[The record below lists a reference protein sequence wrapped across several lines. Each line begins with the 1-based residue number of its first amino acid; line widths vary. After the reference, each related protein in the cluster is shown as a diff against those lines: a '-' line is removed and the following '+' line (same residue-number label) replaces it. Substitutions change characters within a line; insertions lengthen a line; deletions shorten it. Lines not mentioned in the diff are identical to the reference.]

1 MTNLLNKIIK
11 KILIFKRLSI
21 DFFLDCLFP
30 TSCAACKL
38 TLDTSEKQNRLCRDC
53 LGSIIIKRTPEKIGS
68 VKVYSPLS
76 YRDPQAKGLIHRL
89 KYEFDRGSAMPL
101 ARLVVAHL
109 KISGFTEEVKKDA
122 VIVPIPLHKKRLAER
137 GFNQAELIA
146 VIAGQLI
153 GLPVLPNAL
162 RRSINT
168 TPQSQLE
175 GRLEREKNIS
185 GCFIPGREAPL
196 VKGKIIV
203 LLDDIWTSGA
213 TMKEAAS
220 VLRIADAKKII
231 FVSVAFAG

>member
-11 KILIFKRLSI
+11 KILIFKNLPI

-53 LGSIIIKRTPEKIGS
+53 FGSIIIRRAPEKIGP
-68 VKVYSPLS
+68 VKVYSPLN

-101 ARLVVAHL
+101 ARLIVAHL
-109 KISGFTEEVKKDA
+109 RISGLTDEIKKDA
-122 VIVPIPLHKKRLAER
+122 VIVPIPLHKRRLAER
-137 GFNQAELIA
+137 GFNQTELIA
-146 VIAGQLI
+146 IIAGQLI
-153 GLPVLPNAL
+153 GVPVLPNAL

-168 TPQSQLE
+168 IPQSRLE
-175 GRLEREKNIS
+175 GRLERETNIA
-185 GCFIPGREAPL
+185 GCFIPGKEAL
-196 VKGKIIV
+196 LIRGKIIV

-220 VLRIADAKKII
+220 VLRSSGAGKII
-231 FVSVAFAG
+231 FVSASFAG